1 MVSMKR
7 RAYYRNVWA
16 EFDAEKHLV
25 LVSGPRQTGKT
36 TLARDIA
43 SRQAASVYLN
53 YDVPTDRAKLL
64 RNPVFFE
71 EVDRKEG
78 DVPLV
83 VLDEIHK
90 YSDWK
95 NYLKGVYDGYRGAF
109 RFLVTGSGR
118 LDLSR
123 HKGDSLAGRYLH
135 FHIFPFT
142 LGELFSS
149 SVATAAGAH
158 LIAIPEENRQARKA
172 WDTMFHVSG
181 FPEPFIKGAE
191 TSYRR
196 WAASYH
202 SQVIRDDIRDEFAVR
217 RIDRMEMLYLML
229 ADRVGSPVSVAALA
243 RTLKVAHTT
252 VTSWLDVLERF
263 FLTFRLRPYS
273 RRVSRSLVKDSKLYF
288 YDYLRIDDPGARFE
302 NMVAVELNRAVT
314 LWRDFGLGDFQLL
327 YLRNKEK
334 QEVDFIVTEGSVPR
348 FMVEARLSDPAVG
361 PQLKKFQNALNVPAI
376 QLVNQPGI
384 GRRISNGGNMILVA
398 GAADWLAGLH

>member
-1 MVSMKR
+1 M
-7 RAYYRNVWA
+7 
-16 EFDAEKHLV
+16 
-25 LVSGPRQTGKT
+25 SGPRQTGKT

-43 SRQAASVYLN
+43 SRQAASVYFN
-53 YDVPTDRAKLL
+53 YDVPTDRAELL

-71 EVDRKEG
+71 QVDRKKG
-78 DVPLV
+78 DIPLV

-95 NYLKGVYDGYRGAF
+95 NYLKGVYDGYSDAF

-123 HKGDSLAGRYLH
+123 HRGDSLAGRYLH

-149 SVATAAGAH
+149 STAVVAGERLKTV
-158 LIAIPEENRQARKA
+158 PEANRPARKA

-181 FPEPFIKGAE
+181 FPEPFMKGSE

-229 ADRVGSPVSVAALA
+229 ADRVGSPISVASLA
-243 RTLKVAHTT
+243 RVLKTAHTT
-252 VTSWLDVLERF
+252 VTSWLDVLDRF
-263 FLTFRLRPYS
+263 FLTFRILPYS
-273 RRVSRSLVKDSKLYF
+273 KRVSRSIVKDSKLYF
-288 YDYLRIDDPGARFE
+288 YDYRRIDDLGARFE

-314 LWRDFGLGDFQLL
+314 LWRDFGLGDFQLR

-348 FMVEARLSDPAVG
+348 FMVETKLSDPTVG
-361 PQLKKFQNALNVPAI
+361 AQLKKFQNALNVPAI
-376 QLVNQPGI
+376 QLVNQSGI
-384 GRRISNGGNMILVA
+384 GRQISNGGNTILVA
-398 GAADWLAGLH
+398 SAADWLAGLH

>member
-1 MVSMKR
+1 MKK
-7 RAYYRNVWA
+7 RAYYRNVWEA
-16 EFDAEKHLV
+16 FDAEKHLV
-25 LVSGPRQTGKT
+25 FMSGPRQTGKT

-43 SRQAASVYLN
+43 SREASSVYFN

-71 EVDRKEG
+71 ETDREKG
-78 DVPLV
+78 DVPLI

-95 NYLKGVYDGYRGAF
+95 NYLKGAYDGYSGAF

-123 HKGDSLAGRYLH
+123 HRGDSLAGRYLH

-142 LGELFSS
+142 LGEVFSS
-149 SVATAAGAH
+149 SVAIIDQEH
-158 LIAIPEENRQARKA
+158 LNTVPEKNRQARKA
-172 WDTMFHVSG
+172 WETMFHVSG
-181 FPEPFIKGAE
+181 FPEPFIKGSE

-217 RIDRMEMLYLML
+217 RVDRMEMLYMML
-229 ADRVGSPVSVAALA
+229 ADRVGSPISVSSLA
-243 RTLKVAHTT
+243 QTLKVAHTT

-273 RRVSRSLVKDSKLYF
+273 RRVSRSIVKDAKLYF
-288 YDYLRIDDPGARFE
+288 YDYRRIDDPGARFE

-327 YLRNKEK
+327 YLRNKDK
-334 QEVDFIVTEGSVPR
+334 QEVDFIVAEGSVPR
-348 FMVEARLSDPAVG
+348 FIVEAKLSDPAVG
-361 PQLKKFQNALNVPAI
+361 PQLKKFQSMLNVPAI
-376 QLVNQPGI
+376 QLINRSGV
-384 GRRISNGGNMILVA
+384 GRLINNDGNTILVA
-398 GAADWLAGLH
+398 SAADWLAGLH